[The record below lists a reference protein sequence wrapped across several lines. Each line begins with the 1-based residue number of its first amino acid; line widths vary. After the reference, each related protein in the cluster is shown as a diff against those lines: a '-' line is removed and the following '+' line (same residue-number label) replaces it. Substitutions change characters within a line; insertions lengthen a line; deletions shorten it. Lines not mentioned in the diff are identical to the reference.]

1 MDPHRGQTALVAGSP
16 PETAGGA
23 VVAVHGRG
31 ASPEDILPLAAMI
44 GGPDLAY
51 VAPRAAGG
59 TWYPYR
65 FLEPIER
72 NQPWLDSA
80 LGVLAAA
87 LERLGTAG
95 VPPERT
101 LLLGFSQGACLAL
114 EFAARGARRYGG
126 LVGFSGALIGPPGT
140 PRDYPGSLDG
150 TPVFLGCSDRDPH
163 VPADQ
168 VLAAA
173 DVLRGLGGEVTARL
187 YPGLGHMVN
196 DDEIEAARLIAR
208 ALRGARAPTTRNVLE
223 E

>member
-1 MDPHRGQTALVAGSP
+1 VDPHRGQPALVAGAP
-16 PETAGGA
+16 PERAGA
-23 VVAVHGRG
+23 AIVAVHGRG

-44 GGPDLAY
+44 GGPGFAY

-80 LGVLAAA
+80 LGVLAAT
-87 LERLGTAG
+87 LHRLGAAG

-114 EFAARGARRYGG
+114 EFAARNARRYGG
-126 LVGFSGALIGPPGT
+126 LVGFSGALIGPPDT
-140 PRDYPGSLDG
+140 PRNYGGSLEG

-168 VLAAA
+168 VLATA
-173 DVLRGLGGEVTARL
+173 DTLRALGGEVTARL
-187 YPGLGHMVN
+187 YPGLGHTVN
-196 DDEIEAARLIAR
+196 DEEIEAARAIAR
-208 ALRGARAPTTRNVLE
+208 ALTVGAQRRSEAT
-223 E
+223 

>member
-1 MDPHRGQTALVAGSP
+1 MDPHRGPPALVAGSP
-16 PETAGGA
+16 PETAGAA

-59 TWYPYR
+59 TWYPNR

-80 LGVLAAA
+80 LGVLADT
-87 LERLGTAG
+87 LDRLGAAG

-101 LLLGFSQGACLAL
+101 LLLGFSQGACLTL
-114 EFAARGARRYGG
+114 EFAARNARRYGG
-126 LVGFSGALIGPPGT
+126 LAGFSGALIGPPGM
-140 PRDYPGSLDG
+140 PRGYPGSLAG

-163 VPADQ
+163 VPADL
-168 VLAAA
+168 VLVTA
-173 DVLRGLGGEVTARL
+173 DALRALGGEVTARL
-187 YPGLGHMVN
+187 YPGLGHTVN
-196 DDEIEAARLIAR
+196 EDEVEEARRIAR
-208 ALRGARAPTTRNVLE
+208 ALAIGAPTTRNVLE